1 MRAFITL
8 ALLLSLLNLCT
19 AKIGGL
25 AKLGGKLAK
34 DGIETASDINDHV
47 QNNNRRAM
55 AVPFGDK
62 PASSNQYDH
71 EQLGGY
77 IYARDDEDPFAGLPE
92 PAVSQCK
99 GQLKGTTIK
108 YRVINNK
115 SVRFDNVPSTCMTL
129 ANVFLGKNPGGAA
142 PIPMGEFLLSRTLY
156 LILWMLTRLG
166 NASLRYDNVSQQQIK
181 ELRDAFGNKKE

>member
-1 MRAFITL
+1 MRTFIAL

-19 AKIGGL
+19 ARIGGL
-25 AKLGGKLAK
+25 AKLGGRLAK
-34 DGIETASDINDHV
+34 EGIEKASDLNDHV
-47 QNNNRRAM
+47 QNNNRRAV
-55 AVPFGDK
+55 AVSFGDK
-62 PASSNQYDH
+62 PAASKQYDH

-99 GQLKGTTIK
+99 GQLKDTTIK
-108 YRVINNK
+108 YSVINNK

-129 ANVFLGKNPGGAA
+129 ANVFLKKNPGGAV
-142 PIPMGEFLLSRTLY
+142 PIPMGEFLSSHTLY
-156 LILWMLTRLG
+156 LILWTLTRSG